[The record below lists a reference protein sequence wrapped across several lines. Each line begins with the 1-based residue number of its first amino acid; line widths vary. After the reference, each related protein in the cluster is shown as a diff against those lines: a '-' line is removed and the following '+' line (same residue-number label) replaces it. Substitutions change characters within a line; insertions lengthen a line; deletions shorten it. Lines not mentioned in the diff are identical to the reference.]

1 MDLKGTTICGVWR
14 DGKCAIAG
22 DGQVIMGEHTIFK
35 GGAVKVRRICDGAAL
50 MEAGRIVEQGDLL
63 DLLTDPAS
71 RLADILLPV
80 GDPTVAGVLGEPVVL
95 SFAQGNTQEAIISG
109 LTRQFGL
116 DVSIVGGTVEAI
128 AGRKVGRL
136 RVALSHPEGRYD
148 RDAVASYLAEHEV
161 SVQL

>member
-1 MDLKGTTICGVWR
+1 M
-14 DGKCAIAG
+14 
-22 DGQVIMGEHTIFK
+22 
-35 GGAVKVRRICDGAAL
+35 
-50 MEAGRIVEQGDLL
+50 
-63 DLLTDPAS
+63 
-71 RLADILLPV
+71 
-80 GDPTVAGVLGEPVVL
+80 VL

-109 LTRQFGL
+109 LTRRFGL